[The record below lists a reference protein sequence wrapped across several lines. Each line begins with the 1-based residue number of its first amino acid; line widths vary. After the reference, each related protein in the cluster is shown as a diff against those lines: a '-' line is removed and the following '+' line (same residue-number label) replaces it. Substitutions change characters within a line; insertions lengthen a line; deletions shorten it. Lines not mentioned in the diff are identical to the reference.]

1 MHLAH
6 LLLGTA
12 VLLGSSAAAQAQDNN
27 FNVTY
32 HVERTPTARL
42 SLDTCGGVV
51 TKAAQRAGLR
61 ASSQSTPGKL
71 VTVVGGT
78 ESSGTFVVHCIAV
91 DDKTVSV
98 VQGIDYQPQK
108 GALGRFADQAYAAL
122 KAAVK

>member
-1 MHLAH
+1 MNLA
-6 LLLGTA
+6 LPLLGA
-12 VLLGSSAAAQAQDNN
+12 ALLLGSSTAALAQENN

-32 HVERTPTARL
+32 HVERTPAARL
-42 SLDTCGGVV
+42 SLDTCSGVV

-61 ASSQSTPGKL
+61 ANSQSTPGKL
-71 VTVVGGT
+71 VTVVGGS

-108 GALGRFADQAYAAL
+108 GALGRFADQAFAAL

>member
-1 MHLAH
+1 MHPAH

-12 VLLGSSAAAQAQDNN
+12 VLLGSSTAALAQDNN

-32 HVERTPTARL
+32 HVERTPTSRL

-61 ASSQSTPGKL
+61 ASSQGTPGKL
-71 VTVVGGT
+71 VTVVGGSA
-78 ESSGTFVVHCIAV
+78 SSGTFVVHCIAV

-108 GALGRFADQAYAAL
+108 GALGKFADQAFAAL
-122 KAAVK
+122 KAAAK